1 MQNVSPVFVMCHFTE
16 KCHAATMLLKIITC
30 LSDMIAKKSTW
41 NISNNTLTKVLY
53 NLYIDVGKKE
63 DSADDWWVCMKLT
76 NTRKYVRRW
85 DFLRCECKRLCLGVF
100 SLLVGDDNRLWMSWR
115 HYKCD
120 GLWQRDSLYL
130 WSDKEHNEK
139 CHSVYPGTSRHN
151 NCIFLH
157 FTNRDTNVMKSINF
171 HIRCI
176 IPNQLTLVGRCARY
190 SGVMYLSLML
200 GTLVTLF
207 SVSSTVITAALCSS
221 ESHTLVT
228 ECHTPCILSPD
239 VTLMSRF
246 WSLWWPARNWAP
258 VWLH

>member
-1 MQNVSPVFVMCHFTE
+1 MVY
-16 KCHAATMLLKIITC
+16 L
-30 LSDMIAKKSTW
+30 
-41 NISNNTLTKVLY
+41 
-53 NLYIDVGKKE
+53 
-63 DSADDWWVCMKLT
+63 KLT
-76 NTRKYVRRW
+76 NTRILFVRRW
-85 DFLRCECKRLCLGVF
+85 DFWRCGCKRLCLGVF
-100 SLLVGDDNRLWMSWR
+100 SIVGDDNRLWMSWR

-120 GLWQRDSLYL
+120 GSWQRDSLYL

-157 FTNRDTNVMKSINF
+157 FTNRDTNVMNSINF

-200 GTLVTLF
+200 GTLVTLL

-221 ESHTLVT
+221 ESHTWHWSQNVSCLLVSHCCHATDRSGGRHVT
-228 ECHTPCILSPD
+228 ELQSGSTGQHRHKPVR
-239 VTLMSRF
+239 VTTLQSRQTAGC
-246 WSLWWPARNWAP
+246 WEERPSSLTQSMCCPQLRKTKTSLKLWG
-258 VWLH
+258 